1 MTRPTVCFGVISP
14 LVAKKSYQKTQLD
27 DEFFSLREMEEIC
40 QKQEEQEVGEAVLDD
55 DVMDELYGDGGDL
68 EGSFFN

>member
-1 MTRPTVCFGVISP
+1 
-14 LVAKKSYQKTQLD
+14 
-27 DEFFSLREMEEIC
+27 MEEIC

-68 EGSFFN
+68 EGNHFWK